1 MGAHWITLYVYRDN
15 VTCFCSL
22 GVEYIQRVF
31 KIFIGSKN
39 IIANVYR
46 IQSYFFV
53 KGKVLSDYTNL
64 FSPNEYEKNG
74 KIILKFFQ

>member
-1 MGAHWITLYVYRDN
+1 MIKDDAYVINLDKYKSMGAHWITLYVYRDN

-46 IQSYFFV
+46 IQSY
-53 KGKVLSDYTNL
+53 LW
-64 FSPNEYEKNG
+64 
-74 KIILKFFQ
+74 